1 MPIESNPTKISQL
14 NDNWP
19 LNIDVV
25 KHGAAHLRLIKKVLK
40 SDVYS
45 KVQTYSKTEKIPLDM
60 IEGAPALNASEG
72 KSGGLKVR
80 LSGTTLYMTNNG
92 NPP

>member
-45 KVQTYSKTEKIPLDM
+45 KEQTYSKQETIPLAK
-60 IEGAPALNASEG
+60 IEGAPALNASSST
-72 KSGGLKVR
+72 SGGIKVR
-80 LSGTTLYMTNNG
+80 LSGTTLYMTSNG